1 METIFLEVL
10 NRSISAG
17 WLILFVAVLR
27 FVLKDASK
35 NWRTFWWGLV
45 AVRLIVPISIE
56 SIFSLIPSKETVSP
70 EILYANSPT
79 INTGV
84 AAVNEVVNP
93 VITKTFAPAA
103 GASVNPLQVVT
114 YVAARVWILGM
125 IALFLYMIISYL
137 RLKKVVAEAVEL
149 QDSIWICDHIS
160 DPFILGVGKP
170 GIYLP
175 STLEVTQMQY
185 VIAHEKAHLKRH
197 DNLWKPMGF
206 CLAGIYWF
214 NPLIWLAYYLFCKDM
229 ELACDEKAI
238 KGKDLRYRKNYSE
251 TLLEL
256 SCDRKFVGTCPVAF
270 GETGVK
276 GRIKYVLEYK
286 QPTFL
291 LKVVALISILIGA
304 LCFLTNP
311 KAGSLSVAA
320 EEEIYAVELFEK
332 NTVDDAYDE
341 WIIKTYYKMSDG
353 TWMADLSS
361 DGEEKMQTYKYRI
374 VIHGTLPTAAAD
386 NNYII
391 LSNRDD
397 ITFREAWMASG
408 FSSNLDDYF
417 KEDEAVFVA
426 SWLGTL
432 ESNHPERDKDT
443 IYVIE

>member
-1 METIFLEVL
+1 MEAIFLEVL
-10 NRSISAG
+10 NRSISAC
-17 WLILFVAVLR
+17 WLILFVVILR
-27 FVLKDASK
+27 FVLRDASK
-35 NWRTFWWGLV
+35 NWRSFWWGLV
-45 AVRLIVPISIE
+45 AVRLVMPVSVE
-56 SIFSLIPSKETVSP
+56 SIFSLIPSKETVAP

-84 AAVNEVVNP
+84 ASVNEVVNP
-93 VITKTFAPAA
+93 VITETFAPAV

-114 YVAARVWILGM
+114 YVAARVWILG
-125 IALFLYMIISYL
+125 IDALFLYMMISYF
-137 RLKKVVAEAVEL
+137 RLKKVVVEAVEL

-160 DPFILGVGKP
+160 EPFILGVVKP
-170 GIYLP
+170 RIYLP
-175 STLEVTQMQY
+175 STLEVTQMQF

-197 DNLWKPMGF
+197 DNLWKPIGF
-206 CLAGIYWF
+206 CVAGIYWF

-238 KGKDLRYRKNYSE
+238 EGKDVRYRKNYSE
-251 TLLEL
+251 TLLAF
-256 SCDRKFVGTCPVAF
+256 SCDRKFVGTCPIAF

-276 GRIKYVLEYK
+276 ERIRYILKYK
-286 QPTFL
+286 KPTL
-291 LKVVALISILIGA
+291 LMKVAMVVSILVVAV
-304 LCFLTNP
+304 CFLTDP
-311 KAGSLSVAA
+311 KVGSLSAA
-320 EEEIYAVELFEK
+320 TEEGTYVVEKFEK
-332 NTVDDAYDE
+332 NTVDDVYDE

-353 TWMADLSS
+353 TWRADLSS

-374 VIHGTLPTAAAD
+374 VIHGTIPNAAAD
-386 NNYII
+386 NNYVI

-432 ESNHPERDKDT
+432 ESNHPERDADT

>member
-10 NRSISAG
+10 NRSISVG
-17 WLILFVAVLR
+17 WLILFVVVLR
-27 FVLKDASK
+27 SVLKDASK
-35 NWRTFWWGLV
+35 NWRSFWWGLV
-45 AVRLIVPISIE
+45 AVRLVMPVSVE

-70 EILYANSPT
+70 EILYANTPT

-84 AAVNEVVNP
+84 NAVNEVVNP
-93 VITKTFAPAA
+93 VITQTFAPAV

-114 YVAARVWILGM
+114 YVATRVWILGM

-160 DPFILGVGKP
+160 EPFILGVRKP

-238 KGKDLRYRKNYSE
+238 EGKDVRDRKNYSE
-251 TLLEL
+251 TLLAF
-256 SCDRKFVGTCPVAF
+256 SCDRKFKGTCPIAF

-276 GRIKYVLEYK
+276 GRIRYILKYK
-286 QPTFL
+286 KPTL
-291 LKVVALISILIGA
+291 LMKAAMAVSIVVVAV
-304 LCFLTNP
+304 CFLTDP
-311 KAGSLSVAA
+311 KVESLSAA
-320 EEEIYAVELFEK
+320 TEEGTYVVEKFEK
-332 NTVDDAYDE
+332 NTVDDVYDE

-353 TWMADLSS
+353 TWRADLSS

-374 VIHGTLPTAAAD
+374 VIHGTIPTADAD

-397 ITFREAWMASG
+397 ITFRQAWMASG

-432 ESNHPERDKDT
+432 ESNHPERDADT